1 MSKDNETITNP
12 STIAMV
18 ASINSSPHKDG
29 EKVSEMVDE
38 YQKNLINKDQ
48 SSIE

>member
-1 MSKDNETITNP
+1 MPKDNETITNP

-18 ASINSSPHKDG
+18 ASIYSAPHKDG
-29 EKVSEMVDE
+29 KEVSEMVDE
-38 YQKNLINKDQ
+38 YQKNLINKKQ